1 MGSQRRRPER
11 LIIRY
16 REIYK
21 VHLLTGPD
29 SPWAGFMINEE
40 IITVYSVLC
49 TLLVGGGGEKKPFS
63 AVCVCVCHSRAV
75 CDMRSIKFGQ

>member
-1 MGSQRRRPER
+1 MGSQRRRSER

-29 SPWAGFMINEE
+29 SPWAGFMINE
-40 IITVYSVLC
+40 
-49 TLLVGGGGEKKPFS
+49 KKENIFS
-63 AVCVCVCHSRAV
+63 GVCVCHSRAV